1 MHNSGGDAVT
11 AYQAQT
17 IENNSMYQVQI
28 LVPGTNYCKDIGL
41 QSARSPQYVSA
52 APARPEGHCL
62 GQRRRCLVRSSS
74 LVVIAHQES
83 CGGDST
89 ITSAIGRREHTKDPG
104 FYSSNFQLPRILHV
118 GDNIPRF
125 PASLQGTVSN
135 QQISAEYHPDG
146 APQILHSGKS

>member
-1 MHNSGGDAVT
+1 M
-11 AYQAQT
+11 
-17 IENNSMYQVQI
+17 
-28 LVPGTNYCKDIGL
+28 
-41 QSARSPQYVSA
+41 
-52 APARPEGHCL
+52 
-62 GQRRRCLVRSSS
+62 
-74 LVVIAHQES
+74 VIAHQES

-104 FYSSNFQLPRILHV
+104 FYNSSNFQLPRILHV

-135 QQISAEYHPDG
+135 QQISTEYHPDG